1 MTFDFLL
8 FFPSLGI
15 GFQFLVNVTEIDNNL
30 NAGFA
35 NWLIGAV
42 IFILTVRAI
51 DEQKH
56 FYHGVFYN
64 GFLSLTQFYVR

>member
-35 NWLIGAV
+35 NWVGRTV
-42 IFILTVRAI
+42 IFIVTVRAI
-51 DEQKH
+51 DEHSSNDAFVEH
-56 FYHGVFYN
+56 FCEEYSIMDFC
-64 GFLSLTQFYVR
+64 L